1 MPHLYNAN
9 YTSAYRAPRLGLWV
23 NKVRISLD
31 PVRRNSTENIWS
43 GTRKWMTEEVKISE
57 PYMLYGKHDE
67 RFIGL
72 GRRMGWTCDKDGRE

>member
-31 PVRRNSTENIWS
+31 PVRTNSTEKIWF
-43 GTRKWMTEEVKISE
+43 GTRKWMTEEVKI
-57 PYMLYGKHDE
+57 P
-67 RFIGL
+67 
-72 GRRMGWTCDKDGRE
+72 